1 MHEIGVLKH
10 VSYVLEAFAG
20 GTTSE
25 GKRELT
31 VLIAHVERDSVLAK
45 DCQAELLRRLRS
57 AQKAVTEPDAYRGT
71 LIELA
76 SATSY
81 MWERV
86 LPGWPYDS
94 AKED

>member
-1 MHEIGVLKH
+1 MHELGVLKH

-31 VLIAHVERDSVLAK
+31 ALIARVEGDSVLAK
-45 DCQAELLRRLRS
+45 DCQAQLLRRLRS
-57 AQKAVTEPDAYRGT
+57 AQEAVKDSDAYRGT

-76 SATSY
+76 SATGY
-81 MWERV
+81 LWERV

-94 AKED
+94 AK